1 MFVFIGCNDKEK
13 KETVNNTVTEKVVSE
28 NITEN
33 EGKKVSPTP
42 TPVKK
47 LKPPKTKEEIEDA
60 FGKVNDQG
68 KWIPPEG
75 SYVDPKTGNI
85 LNKDG
90 IVIGNTKE
98 ESCSVARPGS
108 QGQCKGIYQLD

>member
-42 TPVKK
+42 TPVK
-47 LKPPKTKEEIEDA
+47 
-60 FGKVNDQG
+60 N
-68 KWIPPEG
+68 
-75 SYVDPKTGNI
+75 
-85 LNKDG
+85 
-90 IVIGNTKE
+90 
-98 ESCSVARPGS
+98 
-108 QGQCKGIYQLD
+108 